1 MKSVDGYERLADVLE
16 RAFDQ
21 AATGKGA
28 ERHADN
34 KPFHRQPMQQ
44 IADRRGVGFILGQSD
59 KKSEEAQGMAN
70 RGQVDAAVRELLGA
84 IVYLAGAVIWLE
96 RHRQPGQPVA
106 GNDNEQ
112 PHDCC
117 PVCQHNDGHHHPKC
131 TLSESVTTTAVV
143 QLARFNE
150 LPETALKMIVNH
162 AEAELLRIQAD
173 KMTGKNLGR

>member
-1 MKSVDGYERLADVLE
+1 MKSVKGYESLANVLE
-16 RAFDQ
+16 RDFDQ

-34 KPFHRQPMQQ
+34 KPFHQQPMQQ
-44 IADRRGVGFILGQSD
+44 IGDRRGVGFILGQAD

-96 RHRQPGQPVA
+96 RHSHPVA

-112 PHDCC
+112 PFDEC
-117 PVCQHNDGHHHPKC
+117 PVCGGRDDYHHFKC
-131 TLSESVTTTAVV
+131 PAAPGQFGVHDV
-143 QLARFNE
+143 
-150 LPETALKMIVNH
+150 
-162 AEAELLRIQAD
+162 
-173 KMTGKNLGR
+173 

>member
-1 MKSVDGYERLADVLE
+1 MIMMNVEGYERLVDVLE

-34 KPFHRQPMQQ
+34 KPFHQQPMQQ

-70 RGQVDAAVRELLGA
+70 RGQTDAAVRELLGA

-96 RHRQPGQPVA
+96 RHRQPVA
-106 GNDNEQ
+106 GPKYLSRCCQDCGWRIGEGHSPECQWRGHAEPVNDNEQ
-112 PHDCC
+112 PRDCC
-117 PVCQHNDGHHHPKC
+117 PTCQHTDGFHAPKC
-131 TLSESVTTTAVV
+131 PNAHRGEHV
-143 QLARFNE
+143 
-150 LPETALKMIVNH
+150 
-162 AEAELLRIQAD
+162 
-173 KMTGKNLGR
+173 

>member
-1 MKSVDGYERLADVLE
+1 MMNVKGYERLADVLE

-34 KPFHRQPMQQ
+34 KTFHQQPMQQ
-44 IADRRGVGFILGQSD
+44 IADRRGVGFILGQAD

-96 RHRQPGQPVA
+96 RGRQPVA

-112 PHDCC
+112 PRDCC
-117 PVCQHNDGHHHPKC
+117 PVCQHQDGYHHPKC
-131 TLSESVTTTAVV
+131 TA
-143 QLARFNE
+143 APGGFG
-150 LPETALKMIVNH
+150 VN
-162 AEAELLRIQAD
+162 D
-173 KMTGKNLGR
+173 GR

>member
-1 MKSVDGYERLADVLE
+1 MKSVKGYESLANVLE

-34 KPFHRQPMQQ
+34 KPFHQQPMQQ
-44 IADRRGVGFILGQSD
+44 IGDRRGVGFILGQAD

-96 RHRQPGQPVA
+96 RHSQPVA

-112 PHDCC
+112 PFDEC
-117 PVCQHNDGHHHPKC
+117 PVCGGRDDYHHFKC
-131 TLSESVTTTAVV
+131 TAAPGQFGVHDV
-143 QLARFNE
+143 
-150 LPETALKMIVNH
+150 
-162 AEAELLRIQAD
+162 
-173 KMTGKNLGR
+173 

>member
-1 MKSVDGYERLADVLE
+1 MKSANGYESLANVLE

-34 KPFHRQPMQQ
+34 KPFHQQPMQQ
-44 IADRRGVGFILGQSD
+44 IGDRRGVGFILGQAD
-59 KKSEEAQGMAN
+59 KKSEEAHGMAN

-96 RHRQPGQPVA
+96 RHSQPVA

-112 PHDCC
+112 PVRCC
-117 PVCQHNDGHHHPKC
+117 PVCGFQNGFHHEKC
-131 TLSESVTTTAVV
+131 TVEDHGEFYIMHDDGPKKPWWK
-143 QLARFNE
+143 R
-150 LPETALKMIVNH
+150 
-162 AEAELLRIQAD
+162 
-173 KMTGKNLGR
+173 

>member
-1 MKSVDGYERLADVLE
+1 MKSVKGYESLANVLE

-34 KPFHRQPMQQ
+34 KPFHQQPMQQ
-44 IADRRGVGFILGQSD
+44 IGDRRGVGFILGQAD

-96 RHRQPGQPVA
+96 RHSKPVA

-112 PHDCC
+112 PFDEC
-117 PVCQHNDGHHHPKC
+117 PVCGGRDDYHHFKC
-131 TLSESVTTTAVV
+131 TAAPGQFGVHDV
-143 QLARFNE
+143 
-150 LPETALKMIVNH
+150 
-162 AEAELLRIQAD
+162 
-173 KMTGKNLGR
+173 